1 MIIGTQQALSDS
13 SYRTHT
19 KRMAEAAECIEALGP
34 NKRARMLAR
43 YLQNPSRALKER
55 GLGAQERRRAAQ
67 LQLGSF
73 QEGQLPNSARKSI
86 RAARS
91 ILRRVFVKNKTEIRK
106 LVKCCRMG
114 FQGNPK
120 GIRKEAF
127 NRVLDCY
134 EDPKCDLLDLSGL
147 GIKRLP
153 PRFPG
158 CGHVTEV
165 DLTDN
170 RFTAVPRFLG
180 MPGLELLRLD
190 GNRLS
195 RSPSPAEVSGIEVS
209 FLDNKGA
216 ARDLRVL
223 GTLCNIEDESI
234 PIGLYSSFVVQYVQG
249 FLADN
254 PKLPLSAKLKTAL
267 GSLTQIVDVDE
278 DKAIG
283 RLQQGENVLI
293 LAGWERHSIVFHIR
307 KVRDKPMVNIRVFNA
322 GEGAERH
329 SESQGKVSYVQWSNI
344 PLDRLKEE
352 GFFQILAWC
361 DDRAGDKAIEIV
373 YKKLPQIL
381 GVAPARVLTGD
392 QKHSAVPFQN
402 SGNCALYNLYA
413 ACYQIDRDSTETLW
427 YMMRCKEMALIIDD
441 PGIPKKDPISST
453 TYEKICQF
461 MKEEKARIPKDLL
474 QKLSRCLLHLS
485 ASTP

>member
-1 MIIGTQQALSDS
+1 MIIGTQQALFNVSFPQQK
-13 SYRTHT
+13 
-19 KRMAEAAECIEALGP
+19 KRLAEAAECIGTLGP
-34 NKRARMLAR
+34 NKRGRMLAR
-43 YLQNPSRALKER
+43 YLQNPSSALKER

-73 QEGQLPNSARKSI
+73 QAGQLPNSARQSI

-114 FQGNPK
+114 FHGNPK
-120 GIRKEAF
+120 EIRTEAF
-127 NRVLDCY
+127 NRVFDCY
-134 EDPKCDLLDLSGL
+134 KDPKCDLLDLSGL

-180 MPGLELLRLD
+180 MPGLKLLRLD

-209 FLDNKGA
+209 FLDNKGT

-223 GTLCNIEDESI
+223 ATLCNIEDESI
-234 PIGLYSSFVVQYVQG
+234 PIGLYSSFVVPYVQG

-254 PKLPLSAKLKTAL
+254 PKLPLSTELKTAL
-267 GSLTQIVDVDE
+267 GSLTPIVDVDE
-278 DKAIG
+278 DQAIG
-283 RLQQGENVLI
+283 RLRQGKNVLI
-293 LAGWERHSIVFHIR
+293 LAGWQAHRIVFDIR
-307 KVRDKPMVNIRVFNA
+307 KVLDGPMVNIRVFNA
-322 GEGAERH
+322 GEGAKRY
-329 SESQGKVSYVQWSNI
+329 SEFQGKVSYVQWSNI
-344 PLDRLKEE
+344 PLDRLKER
-352 GFFQILAWC
+352 GFFQILADC
-361 DDRAGDKAIEIV
+361 DEMAGPKAIKIV
-373 YKKLPQIL
+373 YKELPGIL
-381 GVAPARVLTGD
+381 GVAPARELTGD
-392 QKHSAVPFQN
+392 QQYSAVPLQK
-402 SGNCALYNLYA
+402 SGNCALYSLYA

-427 YMMRCKEMALIIDD
+427 HMMRCKEVALIIDD
-441 PGIPKKDPISST
+441 PGIPKKDPTSSA

-461 MKEEKARIPKDLL
+461 MKEEKARIPKDHL
-474 QKLSRCLLHLS
+474 QKLSRCMLHLS
-485 ASTP
+485 GPTS

>member
-1 MIIGTQQALSDS
+1 MIIGTQQALFNVSFPQQK
-13 SYRTHT
+13 
-19 KRMAEAAECIEALGP
+19 KRLTEAAECIETLGP
-34 NKRARMLAR
+34 NKRARILAR

-55 GLGAQERRRAAQ
+55 GPRAQKKRWDAQ
-67 LQLGSF
+67 SQLSSF
-73 QEGQLPNSARKSI
+73 QGKRLPNSARQSI

-91 ILRRVFVKNKTEIRK
+91 ILHRVFVKNKTELSK
-106 LVKCCRMG
+106 LVMCCRVG

-120 GIRKEAF
+120 GIRKKAF

-170 RFTAVPRFLG
+170 RFTAVPHFPG
-180 MPGLELLRLD
+180 MPGLQLVRLD

-195 RSPSPAEVSGIEVS
+195 RSPSPVSGIEVS
-209 FLDNKGA
+209 FLDNKGT

-223 GTLCNIEDESI
+223 ATLCNIEDESI
-234 PIGLYSSFVVQYVQG
+234 PIGLYSSFVVPYVQG

-254 PKLPLSAKLKTAL
+254 PKLPLSTELKTAL
-267 GSLTQIVDVDE
+267 GSLTPIVDVDE
-278 DKAIG
+278 DQAIG
-283 RLQQGENVLI
+283 RLRQGKNVLI
-293 LAGWERHSIVFHIR
+293 LAGWEGHRIVFDIR
-307 KVRDKPMVNIRVFNA
+307 KVLDGPMVNIRVFNA

-329 SESQGKVSYVQWSNI
+329 SEFQGKVSYVQWSNI
-344 PLDRLKEE
+344 PLDRLKER
-352 GFFQILAWC
+352 GFFQILADC
-361 DDRAGDKAIEIV
+361 DEMAGPKAIKIV
-373 YKKLPQIL
+373 YKELPGIL

-402 SGNCALYNLYA
+402 SGNCALYSLYA